1 MNNSKFLVV
10 LFLALGCTAGAARA
24 QESLSLKGYR
34 ERVIN
39 YSNSLKMS
47 EQANLAAE
55 HKYKASRAGYYP
67 SLSFAADANYMVNM
81 PTFAGLTLKNYT
93 YSANLAIQQNV
104 YTGNAVTNQ
113 TKAAK
118 IEQNIASLDQLTARD
133 NVIYGADV
141 TYWSL
146 AASVVQRDV
155 AKEYVDIIAS
165 LLQTVNERF
174 ENGYVSRTDLLMVQ
188 TRMNEANIQ
197 LTAAEKLYYTSVQ
210 NFNTMLGNVSPQS
223 YSVADSIF
231 RIEPIDY
238 SGSTL
243 DMALDRRP
251 DYLSAS
257 SEVELQDRLRR
268 LSRAK
273 YNPQIVAGIQ
283 GVYGTSNPNI
293 SGAANIY
300 GVAYASVRIPL
311 FSWGER
317 RNTVAQA
324 TYGLRAKEFALLD
337 SRDRVN
343 QELNNAKISL
353 KQSFEQTQIAIA
365 NLKVSQENL
374 DLNTYSYSEGRLP
387 ILDVLQSQVSWIQAY
402 TSSVNACYQY
412 QVAVADYQKALGQ
425 IDL

>member
-1 MNNSKFLVV
+1 MNNSKFLVI
-10 LFLALGCTAGAARA
+10 LFFLLGCAVGTVSA
-24 QESLSLKGYR
+24 QESLSLNQYR
-34 ERVIN
+34 ERVIG

-47 EQANLAAE
+47 QEAKVAAE

-67 SLSFAADANYMVNM
+67 SLSFSADANYMVNM
-81 PTFAGLTLKNYT
+81 PAFAGFALKNYT
-93 YSANLAIQQNV
+93 YSANLAIQQNI

-118 IEQNIASLDQLTARD
+118 IEQIIASFDQLTARD
-133 NVIYGADV
+133 NVIYASDM

-146 AASVVQRDV
+146 AAAIVQRNI
-155 AKEYVDIIAS
+155 AKEYVGIIGS
-165 LLQTVNERF
+165 LLGTVNERF

-188 TRMNEANIQ
+188 TRMNEASIQ
-197 LTAAEKLYYTSVQ
+197 LTAAEKLYYTSLQ
-210 NFNTMLGNVSPQS
+210 DFNTMLGNVSVEAF
-223 YSVADSIF
+223 SVSDSIF
-231 RIEPIDY
+231 RIVPIDY

-243 DMALDRRP
+243 DVALERRP
-251 DYLSAS
+251 DYLAAS
-257 SEVELQDRLRR
+257 SAVDLQQRMRR
-268 LSRAK
+268 LARAK

-283 GVYGTSNPNI
+283 GVYGTSNPNV

-324 TYGLRAKEFALLD
+324 TSGLRIKEFALLD
-337 SRDRVN
+337 SRDQVN

-353 KQSFEQTQIAIA
+353 KQSLEQTEIAIA

-402 TSSVNACYQY
+402 TSSVNACFQY
-412 QVAVADYQKALGQ
+412 HVSVADYQRSLGQ
-425 IDL
+425 TEF

>member
-1 MNNSKFLVV
+1 MNNSRLLVTII
-10 LFLALGCTAGAARA
+10 LAVGCAVGATSA
-24 QESLSLKGYR
+24 QESLSLNQYR
-34 ERVIN
+34 ERVIG

-47 EQANLAAE
+47 QEANIAAE

-81 PTFAGLTLKNYT
+81 PTFAGMALKNYT

-118 IEQNIASLDQLTARD
+118 IEQLIASFDQLTARD
-133 NVIYGADV
+133 NVIYASDM

-146 AASVVQRDV
+146 AASMVQKDV
-155 AKEYVDIIAS
+155 AREYVGIIGS

-188 TRMNEANIQ
+188 TRMNEASVQ
-197 LTAAEKLYYTSVQ
+197 LTAAEKLYYTSLQ
-210 NFNTMLGNVSPQS
+210 DFNTMLGNLSTETFS
-223 YSVADSIF
+223 IADSIF
-231 RIEPIDY
+231 MIKPIDY
-238 SGSTL
+238 SASTL
-243 DMALDRRP
+243 DVALERRP

-257 SEVELQDRLRR
+257 SEVDLQERVRR
-268 LSRAK
+268 LARAK

-293 SGAANIY
+293 SGKANIY

-324 TYGLRAKEFALLD
+324 TCGLRAKEWALLD
-337 SRDRVN
+337 SRDKVN
-343 QELNNAKISL
+343 QELNNSKINL
-353 KQSFEQTQIAIA
+353 KQSLEQTEIAIR
-365 NLKVSQENL
+365 NLKISQENL

-402 TSSVNACYQY
+402 TSSVNACFQY
-412 QVAVADYQKALGQ
+412 HVAVADYQRALGQ
-425 IDL
+425 IEF

>member
-1 MNNSKFLVV
+1 MNNSRFLVT
-10 LFLALGCTAGAARA
+10 FLLTVGCAVGATSA
-24 QESLSLKGYR
+24 QESLSLNQYR
-34 ERVIN
+34 ERVIG

-47 EQANLAAE
+47 QEANIAAE

-81 PTFAGLTLKNYT
+81 PTFAGMALKNYT

-118 IEQNIASLDQLTARD
+118 IEQLIASFDQLTARD
-133 NVIYGADV
+133 NVIYASDM

-146 AASVVQRDV
+146 AASMVQKDV
-155 AKEYVDIIAS
+155 AREYVGIIGS

-188 TRMNEANIQ
+188 TRMNEASVQ
-197 LTAAEKLYYTSVQ
+197 LTAAEKLYYTSLQ
-210 NFNTMLGNVSPQS
+210 DFNTMLGNLSTETFS
-223 YSVADSIF
+223 IADSIF
-231 RIEPIDY
+231 MIKPIDY
-238 SGSTL
+238 SASTL
-243 DMALDRRP
+243 DVALERRP
-251 DYLSAS
+251 DYLAAS
-257 SEVELQDRLRR
+257 SEVDLQERVRR
-268 LSRAK
+268 LARAK
-273 YNPQIVAGIQ
+273 YNPQIMAGIQ

-293 SGAANIY
+293 SGNANIY

-324 TYGLRAKEFALLD
+324 TCGLRAKEWALLD
-337 SRDRVN
+337 SRDKVN
-343 QELNNAKISL
+343 QELNNSKINL
-353 KQSFEQTQIAIA
+353 KQSLEQTEIAIR
-365 NLKVSQENL
+365 NLKISQENL

-402 TSSVNACYQY
+402 TSSVNACFQY
-412 QVAVADYQKALGQ
+412 HVAVADYQRALGQ
-425 IDL
+425 IEF